1 MVIIQ
6 TNMIIIVIN
15 KRYLIN
21 KIDENQ
27 RTITYLISLIS
38 IPSYQGM
45 SRFGKHTS
53 QRLFMKRKEIFT

>member
-6 TNMIIIVIN
+6 TNLIIIVIN

-21 KIDENQ
+21 KIDETNELS
-27 RTITYLISLIS
+27 LISLIS

>member
-21 KIDENQ
+21 KIDETNE
-27 RTITYLISLIS
+27 LPLIS

>member
-21 KIDENQ
+21 KIDETNE
-27 RTITYLISLIS
+27 LSLI
-38 IPSYQGM
+38 
-45 SRFGKHTS
+45 
-53 QRLFMKRKEIFT
+53 

>member
-21 KIDENQ
+21 KIDETNELQ
-27 RTITYLISLIS
+27 IGRA
-38 IPSYQGM
+38 
-45 SRFGKHTS
+45 HV
-53 QRLFMKRKEIFT
+53 

>member
-21 KIDENQ
+21 KIDETNELPL
-27 RTITYLISLIS
+27 LISLIS